1 MHDDRHAVEERIAK
15 FIAERLRPALYGDR
29 VPLEVAAWH
38 IPGEPVPV
46 ADALRAEYRPFVTG
60 DSWGG
65 PWSTTWFR
73 ATATV
78 PERWA
83 GRRVEALFDLGFDLS
98 RGPGGQA

>member
-1 MHDDRHAVEERIAK
+1 M
-15 FIAERLRPALYGDR
+15 
-29 VPLEVAAWH
+29 
-38 IPGEPVPV
+38 

-98 RGPGGQA
+98 RGTGGQAEGLVHDAVGIPLQGLHPRNRSPCR